1 MSNLIASR
9 LTRLLPA
16 VALPFA
22 ALWAMIGITA
32 LSPGWQALLID
43 ALPITTLALAMLL
56 SIRFNRSRFSFLLLF
71 LTLAWVSQTHLR
83 GQLIPATESLLFAA
97 LMTNSFVF
105 SLLKDR
111 SLFSVH
117 GLLRLAVLLPQA
129 IAIWYLVT
137 YAPAL
142 PLALLNRE
150 WFTLPET
157 IAILVQLPDSI
168 LLGALLINLAHMTL
182 SITRNSSVQATFFA
196 CQLGLLGIAS
206 GYPHAAFVPFMLSSC
221 ALLVALAIVMD
232 SHDMAYR
239 DELTALPSRR
249 ALNQLLLSLGRR
261 YTIAMLDID
270 HFKKFN
276 DTHGHDIGDEV
287 LQMVAAKIAG
297 VGGGGKPFRYGGEEF
312 TIVFPA
318 KTPEQAEQQL
328 EALRAEIENYRMVLR
343 QEQRKNQSKSARKS
357 SRKSNHQSRTK
368 QGNKAPRQ
376 QTLSVTISI
385 GYATR
390 TPASKLPEAVIK
402 AADQALYRAKNKG
415 RNCLSS

>member
-1 MSNLIASR
+1 MSHLIASR

-16 VALPFA
+16 IALSIT
-22 ALWAMIGITA
+22 ALWAMSGITA
-32 LSPGWQALLID
+32 LPPQWQALLIE
-43 ALPITTLALAMLL
+43 AMPITTLVFALLL
-56 SIRFNRSRFSFLLLF
+56 SMRFNRSRFSFLLMF

-83 GQLIPATESLLFAA
+83 GQLLPATESLLFATLIA
-97 LMTNSFVF
+97 NSFAF

-111 SLFSVH
+111 NLFSIH

-129 IAIWYLVT
+129 VTIWYLVT

-142 PLALLNRE
+142 PLALLTGE
-150 WFTLPET
+150 WFTPPDAL
-157 IAILVQLPDSI
+157 AIFVQLPDAI

-182 SITRNSSVQATFFA
+182 SLTRNSSVQATFFA

-206 GYPHAAFVPFMLSSC
+206 GYPHVAFVPFMVSSC
-221 ALLVALAIVMD
+221 ALMVALAIVMD

-249 ALNQLLLSLGRR
+249 ALNQLMLSLGRR
-261 YTIAMLDID
+261 YSIAMLDID

-287 LQMVAAKIAG
+287 LQMVAAKIAR
-297 VGGGGKPFRYGGEEF
+297 VGGGGKPFRHGGEEF
-312 TIVFPA
+312 TIVFPG
-318 KTPEQAEQQL
+318 KTPQQAEQHL
-328 EALRAEIENYRMVLR
+328 EALRAEIENYRMVVR
-343 QEQRKNQSKSARKS
+343 QDQRRNQSKSAMKSGRK
-357 SRKSNHQSRTK
+357 SRTK
-368 QGNKAPRQ
+368 KGVSKPRQ

-390 TPASKLPEAVIK
+390 NPEMKLPEAVIK
-402 AADQALYRAKNKG
+402 TADQALYRAKNKG
-415 RNCLSS
+415 RNCISI

>member
-1 MSNLIASR
+1 MSHLIANR
-9 LTRLLPA
+9 FTRLLPA
-16 VALPFA
+16 IALPAA
-22 ALWAMIGITA
+22 ALWAMFGITA
-32 LSPGWQALLID
+32 LSPGWQSLLID
-43 ALPITTLALAMLL
+43 AMPIVTLTLATLL

-83 GQLIPATESLLFAA
+83 GQLLPATESLLFTA
-97 LMTNSFVF
+97 LMVNSFVF
-105 SLLKDR
+105 SLLKER
-111 SLFSVH
+111 SLFSIH
-117 GLLRLAVLLPQA
+117 GLLRVVVLLPQA

-150 WFTLPET
+150 WFTLPEAL
-157 IAILVQLPDSI
+157 AIFVQLPDSI
-168 LLGALLINLAHMTL
+168 LLGALLINLAHMAL

-206 GYPHAAFVPFMLSSC
+206 GYPHAAFVPFMVSSC

-249 ALNQLLLSLGRR
+249 ALNLLLLSLGRR

-287 LQMVAAKIAG
+287 LQMVAAKIARI
-297 VGGGGKPFRYGGEEF
+297 GGGGKPFRYGGEEF
-312 TIVFPA
+312 TIVFPG
-318 KTPEQAEQQL
+318 KTPEQAQQNL
-328 EALRAEIENYRMVLR
+328 EALRAEIESYRMVVR
-343 QEQRKNQSKSARKS
+343 QDQRRNQAKSARKS
-357 SRKSNHQSRTK
+357 GRLDRSM
-368 QGNKAPRQ
+368 QGKNKPRQ

-390 TPASKLPEAVIK
+390 SPQLKLPETVQK
-402 AADQALYRAKNKG
+402 AADQALYRAKKKG
-415 RNCLSS
+415 RNCLSC

>member
-1 MSNLIASR
+1 MSHLIANR
-9 LTRLLPA
+9 FTRLLPA
-16 VALPFA
+16 IALPAA
-22 ALWAMIGITA
+22 ALWAMFGITA
-32 LSPGWQALLID
+32 LSPGWQSLLID
-43 ALPITTLALAMLL
+43 AMPIVTLTLATLL

-83 GQLIPATESLLFAA
+83 GQLLPATESLLFTA
-97 LMTNSFVF
+97 LMVNSFVF
-105 SLLKDR
+105 SLLKER
-111 SLFSVH
+111 SLFSIH
-117 GLLRLAVLLPQA
+117 GLLRVVVLLPQA

-150 WFTLPET
+150 WFTLPEAL
-157 IAILVQLPDSI
+157 AIFVQLPDSI
-168 LLGALLINLAHMTL
+168 LLGALLINLAHMAL

-206 GYPHAAFVPFMLSSC
+206 GYPHAAFVPFMVSSC

-249 ALNQLLLSLGRR
+249 ALNLLLLSLGRR

-287 LQMVAAKIAG
+287 LQMVAAKIARI
-297 VGGGGKPFRYGGEEF
+297 GGGGKPFRYGGEEF
-312 TIVFPA
+312 TIVFPG
-318 KTPEQAEQQL
+318 KTPEQAQQNL
-328 EALRAEIENYRMVLR
+328 EALRAEIESYRMVVR
-343 QEQRKNQSKSARKS
+343 QDQRRNQAQSARKAG
-357 SRKSNHQSRTK
+357 RLNRAM
-368 QGNKAPRQ
+368 QGKNKPRQ

-390 TPASKLPEAVIK
+390 SPELKLPEAVQK
-402 AADQALYRAKNKG
+402 AADQALYRAKKKG
-415 RNCLSS
+415 RNCLSC

>member
-1 MSNLIASR
+1 MRHLIVNR
-9 LTRLLPA
+9 VTRLLPA
-16 VALPFA
+16 IALPA
-22 ALWAMIGITA
+22 TALWAVFGITA
-32 LSPGWQALLID
+32 LSPGWQSLLID
-43 ALPITTLALAMLL
+43 AMPLVTLTLAMLL

-71 LTLAWVSQTHLR
+71 LTLAWGSQTHLR
-83 GQLIPATESLLFAA
+83 GQLLPATESQLFMA
-97 LMTNSFVF
+97 LMVNSFVF

-111 SLFSVH
+111 SLFSIH
-117 GLLRLAVLLPQA
+117 GLVRVAVLLPQA
-129 IAIWYLVT
+129 IAIWYLVS

-150 WFTLPET
+150 WFTLPESL
-157 IAILVQLPDSI
+157 AIFVQLPDSI
-168 LLGALLINLAHMTL
+168 LLGALLINLAHITL
-182 SITRNSSVQATFFA
+182 SITRNSSAQAIFFA

-206 GYPHAAFVPFMLSSC
+206 GYPQAAFVPLMVSSC

-276 DTHGHDIGDEV
+276 DSHGHDVGDEV
-287 LQMVAAKIAG
+287 LQMVAAKIAR

-312 TIVFPA
+312 TIVFPG
-318 KTPEQAEQQL
+318 KTLEQAQQHL
-328 EALRAEIENYRMVLR
+328 EALRAEIENYRMVVRR
-343 QEQRKNQSKSARKS
+343 QPRKNQATSARKS
-357 SRKSNHQSRTK
+357 GRLDRTR
-368 QGNKAPRQ
+368 QGKNNPRQ

-385 GYATR
+385 GYANR
-390 TPASKLPEAVIK
+390 NPQLKLPEAVHK
-402 AADQALYRAKNKG
+402 AADQALYRAKKKG
-415 RNCLSS
+415 RNCLSH

>member
-1 MSNLIASR
+1 MRIA
-9 LTRLLPA
+9 
-16 VALPFA
+16 
-22 ALWAMIGITA
+22 
-32 LSPGWQALLID
+32 
-43 ALPITTLALAMLL
+43 TLALAMLL

-83 GQLIPATESLLFAA
+83 GQILPATESLLFAA
-97 LMTNSFVF
+97 LMANSFVF
-105 SLLKDR
+105 SLFKDR
-111 SLFSVH
+111 SLFSIH
-117 GLLRLAVLLPQA
+117 GLLRVAVLVPQA

-142 PLALLNRE
+142 PLALLNSE
-150 WFTLPET
+150 WFTLPEAL
-157 IAILVQLPDSI
+157 AIFVQLPDSI
-168 LLGALLINLAHMTL
+168 LLGALLVNLAHMTL
-182 SITRNSSVQATFFA
+182 SITRNSSIQATFFA

-206 GYPHAAFVPFMLSSC
+206 GYPHTAFVPFMVSSC
-221 ALLVALAIVMD
+221 ALMVALAIVMD

-287 LQMVAAKIAG
+287 LQMVAAKIAR

-312 TIVFPA
+312 TIVFPG
-318 KTPEQAEQQL
+318 KTPQQAEQQL
-328 EALRAEIENYRMVLR
+328 EVLRAEIENYRMVVR
-343 QEQRKNQSKSARKS
+343 QDQRRNQSKPARQS
-357 SRKSNHQSRTK
+357 GRQSRAK

-390 TPASKLPEAVIK
+390 NPEIKLPEAVIK

-415 RNCLSS
+415 RNCISY